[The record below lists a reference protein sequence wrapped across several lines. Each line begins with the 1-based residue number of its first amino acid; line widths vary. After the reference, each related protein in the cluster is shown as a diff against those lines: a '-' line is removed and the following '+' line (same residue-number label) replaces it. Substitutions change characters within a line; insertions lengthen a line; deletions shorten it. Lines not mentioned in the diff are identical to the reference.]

1 WVLQPVQWRF
11 IGGFG
16 AIHWLA
22 AERVPLANPFAGE
35 SERGMRR
42 QSGQVHIVGDGG
54 GLVAFHVLDHSA
66 LVFSG

>member
-1 WVLQPVQWRF
+1 HDFDFWVLQPVQWRF

-35 SERGMRR
+35 AERGM
-42 QSGQVHIVGDGG
+42 VEHMN
-54 GLVAFHVLDHSA
+54 
-66 LVFSG
+66 